1 MGLWGLIERIKRTL
15 TETNHYQVF
24 DLCKRLYVTENNIW
38 SYTSKG
44 TNQNKL
50 GNNSKY
56 KNPVMSWISVLS
68 ETKHSRVDVVKLVK
82 DSLKNRSYT
91 LLLNRSYN
99 VKYSRLSPTTFIRS
113 VLEISAPFLAR
124 TREYNINLKNK

>member
-1 MGLWGLIERIKRTL
+1 
-15 TETNHYQVF
+15 
-24 DLCKRLYVTENNIW
+24 
-38 SYTSKG
+38 
-44 TNQNKL
+44 
-50 GNNSKY
+50 
-56 KNPVMSWISVLS
+56 MSWISVLS

-99 VKYSRLSPTTFIRS
+99 AKYSRLSPTTFIRS
-113 VLEISAPFLAR
+113 VLEISAPFLVR